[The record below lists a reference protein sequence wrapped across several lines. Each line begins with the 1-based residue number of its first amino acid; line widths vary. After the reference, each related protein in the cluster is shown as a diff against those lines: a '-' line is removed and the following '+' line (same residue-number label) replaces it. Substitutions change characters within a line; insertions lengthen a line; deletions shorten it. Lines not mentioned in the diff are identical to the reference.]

1 MLRSYPLVAS
11 VIKPIEFDEAH
22 IEYPIN
28 GEAAA
33 RIADS
38 SKTERQL
45 KDDRKKM
52 AQVKRMFYRNAG
64 DFYAARPPSNN

>member
-1 MLRSYPLVAS
+1 VLNRYPIVAG
-11 VIKPIEFDEAH
+11 VLKPIEFEEAQK
-22 IEYPIN
+22 EYPIN

-45 KDDRKKM
+45 KDDHKKM

-64 DFYAARPPSNN
+64 DF

>member
-1 MLRSYPLVAS
+1 MAR

-45 KDDRKKM
+45 KDDQRRM
-52 AQVKRMFYRNAG
+52 A
-64 DFYAARPPSNN
+64 